1 MNTIFR
7 NWWYMGAV
15 TGIFI
20 PTQTPALRA
29 LLSKLVPAD
38 EVGRCTCSPQ
48 LFEQDRLADIALELN
63 NTEDKQRCKRQTDI
77 CPEGAPV

>member
-1 MNTIFR
+1 
-7 NWWYMGAV
+7 MGAV

-38 EVGRCTCSPQ
+38 EVA
-48 LFEQDRLADIALELN
+48 EE
-63 NTEDKQRCKRQTDI
+63 NTED
-77 CPEGAPV
+77 

>member
-1 MNTIFR
+1 MSTIFR

-38 EVGRCTCSPQ
+38 EVA
-48 LFEQDRLADIALELN
+48 EE
-63 NTEDKQRCKRQTDI
+63 NTED
-77 CPEGAPV
+77 